1 MTIVAKATGRD
12 DHRISVEPGS
22 TVGGKRTTVNLLVQ
36 NGERTAKITLN
47 KTEAEGLIA
56 AVKAALR

>member
-12 DHRISVEPGS
+12 DQRISVEPGS